1 MSYDENTVINH
12 VLGNV
17 LKLSDMK
24 QQMTKDWMNYQGFDD
39 LRELHA
45 NYLDAPEGILRDG
58 HYKTPDGD
66 FSLPPV
72 VLQLLK
78 NLVMWTTHFGTNHQG
93 RFPIGADW
101 LEFSPEDFDTFRC
114 FSAAPIMSH
123 HSSPYRHQNTM
134 TSPLSTGTTTQSVPI
149 KSEYYHQLSAFKRG
163 IKRDSTAFPTF
174 KDDKYYDYFSR
185 TFEAVAD
192 AQGLGDL
199 LDPTFQPDHSDEY
212 AVALFHEQQKF
223 LYSVLLTTL
232 QTDEGKSIVR
242 AHAKDKD
249 AQAILRE
256 LRYHYTKSTI
266 ARNEITRLTTYITN
280 LRLDSSWRGTTE
292 SFIMHFKEQLRLLD
306 DLQPLNERL
315 PDTMRRTLLMNAVEN
330 IGDLR
335 RVQNLFE
342 YMQHK
347 DSSHTITFEEYYS
360 LLKNAA
366 FSYDKSQRSTKHR
379 ARQVQ
384 FHQVNDDDI
393 DHDDILT
400 HEDSVETLDS
410 PSSVHIIS
418 KTA

>member
-12 VLGNV
+12 VLGSV
-17 LKLSDMK
+17 LKLSDIK
-24 QQMTKDWMNYQGFDD
+24 KQMTKDWMNYQGFDD

-66 FSLPPV
+66 LTLQPV

-78 NLVMWTTHFGTNHQG
+78 NLIMWTTHFGTTHQG
-93 RFPIGADW
+93 RFPICADW
-101 LEFSPEDFDTFRC
+101 LELSSEEFDTFRC
-114 FSAAPIMSH
+114 FSAPSTMFQ
-123 HSSPYRHQNTM
+123 HSFPSGQHQNM
-134 TSPLSTGTTTQSVPI
+134 MSPLSPASITQPTAP
-149 KSEYYHQLSAFKRG
+149 KSEYYHQLSAFKKG

-174 KDDKYYDYFSR
+174 KDDKFYDYFSR

-199 LDPTFQPDHSDEY
+199 LDPIFKPDHSDEY
-212 AVALFHEQQKF
+212 AVALFNEQQKF
-223 LYSVLLTTL
+223 LYSVLLTNL

-249 AQAILRE
+249 AQAIIRE
-256 LRYHYTKSTI
+256 LRHHYTKSTV

-306 DLQPLNERL
+306 DLQPLNEQL
-315 PDTMRRTLLMNAVEN
+315 PDTMRRTLLMNAVE
-330 IGDLR
+330 GVVDLR
-335 RVQNLFE
+335 RIQNLFE
-342 YMQHK
+342 YLQHK
-347 DSSHTITFEEYYS
+347 DPSHTITFEEYYS

-366 FSYDKSQRSTKHR
+366 FSYDKSQRSTKHGTR
-379 ARQVQ
+379 HIQ
-384 FHQVNDDDI
+384 FHEVDDDVG
-393 DHDDILT
+393 HDDNTIP
-400 HEDSVETLDS
+400 EDPIDVFDS
-410 PSSVHIIS
+410 PASVHNIN
-418 KTA
+418 